1 MQVCGVQTLSE
12 WWLGILLWVQWLEN
26 ESKLTQKRKAIDIN
40 PKIVSHSIISWLV
53 NYAFFY
59 HALPYWHPT
68 TIYHRTCILSE
79 LAPVNMPLEMDGM
92 WQKNILLSI
101 ASTIYR
107 ELCKANIH
115 KKKTHKIVQNPFH
128 IIPSLGKEKE
138 KSKVF

>member
-12 WWLGILLWVQWLEN
+12 CWLGILLWVQWLEN
-26 ESKLTQKRKAIDIN
+26 ESKLTQKKKGNRYQPQNCEPFNHFSVVGK
-40 PKIVSHSIISWLV
+40 LC
-53 NYAFFY
+53 FFY

-68 TIYHRTCILSE
+68 TIYHRTCIPSE

-115 KKKTHKIVQNPFH
+115 KKKNT
-128 IIPSLGKEKE
+128 
-138 KSKVF
+138 